1 MGKSNFRSKASDR
14 IFSINLMIN
23 FNGQLTDQSNQIE
36 NNRGFLY
43 GDSVF
48 ESIRIIDGKI
58 CFWEDH
64 YFRLISSMRIFR
76 MDIPD
81 YFTPDFFEKNIMS
94 LHNVISNNGCSRVRL
109 SVFRNSAGKYR
120 PLSNECKFLISCEN
134 LKSKKFTINQDK
146 YKVDIFKEYYIDKQL
161 ISSVKSNNKIINV
174 IASIYAKENLLD
186 NCVLLNND
194 KMVCEFINANLFLIR
209 DGCFLTPDLKS
220 GCLNGVMRKN
230 IIRILKK
237 NKIGIVE
244 RSIHSYELID
254 SDEIFGCNTIQGIF
268 SITEYRKNKLKSNM
282 TKKILSILNDYFQL

>member
-1 MGKSNFRSKASDR
+1 
-14 IFSINLMIN
+14 MIN
-23 FNGQLTDQSNQIE
+23 FNGQLTDQSYQIE

-64 YFRLISSMRIFR
+64 YFRLISSMRILR
-76 MDIPD
+76 IDIPD
-81 YFTPDFFEKNIMS
+81 HFTPDFFESNIMS
-94 LHNVISNNGCSRVRL
+94 LHNIISKNGCSRVRL

-120 PLSNECKFLISCEN
+120 PISNECKFLISCEN
-134 LKSKKFTINQDK
+134 LKSKKFLINQEP

-161 ISSVKSNNKIINV
+161 ISSLKSNNKIINV
-174 IASIYAKENLLD
+174 IASIYAKENFLD
-186 NCVLLNND
+186 NCILLNND
-194 KMVCEFINANLFLIR
+194 KMVCEFINANLFLIK
-209 DGCFLTPDLKS
+209 DGCAITPDLKS

-237 NKIGIVE
+237 NNIEIVE

-254 SDEIFGCNTIQGIF
+254 SDEIFGCNSIQGIF
-268 SITEYRKNKLKSNM
+268 SITEYRKNKLKSDLTN
-282 TKKILSILNDYFQL
+282 KILSILNDHVQL

>member
-1 MGKSNFRSKASDR
+1 
-14 IFSINLMIN
+14 MIN
-23 FNGQLTDQSNQIE
+23 FNGQLTEQSYQIE

-64 YFRLISSMRIFR
+64 YFRLISSMRILR
-76 MDIPD
+76 IDIPD
-81 YFTPDFFEKNIMS
+81 HFTPDFFEENIMR
-94 LHNVISNNGCSRVRL
+94 LHNVTSNNACSRVRL

-120 PLSNECKFLISCEN
+120 PESNECKFLISCEN
-134 LKSKKFTINQDK
+134 LKSKKFTINQGN

-161 ISSVKSNNKIINV
+161 ISSIKSNNKIINV

-186 NCVLLNND
+186 NCILLNND
-194 KMVCEFINANLFLIR
+194 KMVCEFINANLFLIK

-237 NKIGIVE
+237 NNIEIVE

-254 SDEIFGCNTIQGIF
+254 SDEIFGCNSIQGIF
-268 SITEYRKNKLKSNM
+268 SITEYRKNKLKSDLTN
-282 TKKILSILNDYFQL
+282 KILSILNDHVQL

>member
-1 MGKSNFRSKASDR
+1 
-14 IFSINLMIN
+14 MIN
-23 FNGQLTDQSNQIE
+23 FNGQLTEQSYQIE

-64 YFRLISSMRIFR
+64 YFRLISSMRILR
-76 MDIPD
+76 IDIPD
-81 YFTPDFFEKNIMS
+81 HFTPDFFEENIMR
-94 LHNVISNNGCSRVRL
+94 LHNVTSNKACSRVRL

-134 LKSKKFTINQDK
+134 LKSKKFTINQGN

-161 ISSVKSNNKIINV
+161 ISSIKSNNKIINV

-186 NCVLLNND
+186 NCILLNND
-194 KMVCEFINANLFLIR
+194 KMVCEFINANLFLIK

-237 NKIGIVE
+237 NNIEIVE
-244 RSIHSYELID
+244 RSINSYEMID
-254 SDEIFGCNTIQGIF
+254 SDEIFGCNSIQGIF
-268 SITEYRKNKLKSNM
+268 SITEYRKNKLKYDM
-282 TKKILSILNDYFQL
+282 TKKILTILNEYVQL

>member
-1 MGKSNFRSKASDR
+1 
-14 IFSINLMIN
+14 MIN
-23 FNGQLTDQSNQIE
+23 FNGQLTEQSYQIE
-36 NNRGFLY
+36 NNRGFFY

-64 YFRLISSMRIFR
+64 YFRLISSMRILR
-76 MDIPD
+76 IDIPD
-81 YFTPDFFEKNIMS
+81 HFTPDFFEENIMR
-94 LHNVISNNGCSRVRL
+94 LHNVISNNDCSRVRL

-120 PLSNECKFLISCEN
+120 PLSNECMFLISCEN
-134 LKSKKFTINQDK
+134 LKSKKFTINQGN

-161 ISSVKSNNKIINV
+161 ISSIKSNNKIINV

-186 NCVLLNND
+186 NCILLNND
-194 KMVCEFINANLFLIR
+194 KMVCEFINANLFLIK

-237 NKIGIVE
+237 NNIEIVE
-244 RSIHSYELID
+244 RGIHSYELID
-254 SDEIFGCNTIQGIF
+254 SDEIFGCNSIQGIF
-268 SITEYRKNKLKSNM
+268 SITEYRKNKLTSDLTN
-282 TKKILSILNDYFQL
+282 KILSILNDHVQL

>member
-1 MGKSNFRSKASDR
+1 
-14 IFSINLMIN
+14 MIN
-23 FNGQLTDQSNQIE
+23 FNGQLTDQSYQIE

-43 GDSVF
+43 GDCVF

-64 YFRLISSMRIFR
+64 YFRLISSMRILR
-76 MDIPD
+76 IDIPD
-81 YFTPDFFEKNIMS
+81 HFTPDFFEKNIMR
-94 LHNVISNNGCSRVRL
+94 LHNVISNNACSRVRL

-134 LKSKKFTINQDK
+134 LKSKKFTINQGN

-161 ISSVKSNNKIINV
+161 ISSIKSNNKIINV

-186 NCVLLNND
+186 NCILLNND
-194 KMVCEFINANLFLIR
+194 KMVCEFINANLFLIK

-237 NKIGIVE
+237 NNIEIVE
-244 RSIHSYELID
+244 RSICLLYTSPSPRD
-254 SDEIFGCNTIQGIF
+254 
-268 SITEYRKNKLKSNM
+268 
-282 TKKILSILNDYFQL
+282 

>member
-1 MGKSNFRSKASDR
+1 
-14 IFSINLMIN
+14 MIN
-23 FNGQLTDQSNQIE
+23 FNGQLTEQSYQIE

-64 YFRLISSMRIFR
+64 YFRLISSMRILR
-76 MDIPD
+76 IDIPD
-81 YFTPDFFEKNIMS
+81 HFTPNFFEENIMR
-94 LHNVISNNGCSRVRL
+94 LHNVFSNNACSRVRL

-134 LKSKKFTINQDK
+134 LKSKKFTINQGN
-146 YKVDIFKEYYIDKQL
+146 YKVDIFKDYYIDKQL
-161 ISSVKSNNKIINV
+161 ISSIKSNNKIINV

-186 NCVLLNND
+186 NCILLNND
-194 KMVCEFINANLFLIR
+194 KMVCEFINANLFLIK
-209 DGCFLTPDLKS
+209 DDCVLTPDLKS

-237 NKIGIVE
+237 NKIEIVE
-244 RSIHSYELID
+244 RSIHSYELIH
-254 SDEIFGCNTIQGIF
+254 SDEIFGCNSIQGIF
-268 SITEYRKNKLKSNM
+268 SIYEYRKNKLKSNM
-282 TKKILSILNDYFQL
+282 TKKILSILNDYVQL

>member
-1 MGKSNFRSKASDR
+1 
-14 IFSINLMIN
+14 MIN

>member
-1 MGKSNFRSKASDR
+1 
-14 IFSINLMIN
+14 MIN
-23 FNGQLTDQSNQIE
+23 FNGQLTEQSYQIE
-36 NNRGFLY
+36 NNRGFFY

-64 YFRLISSMRIFR
+64 YFRLISSMRILR
-76 MDIPD
+76 IDIPD
-81 YFTPDFFEKNIMS
+81 HFTPDFFEENIMR
-94 LHNVISNNGCSRVRL
+94 LHNVISNNDCSRVRL

-134 LKSKKFTINQDK
+134 LKSKKFTINQCN

-161 ISSVKSNNKIINV
+161 ISTIKSNNKIINV

-186 NCVLLNND
+186 NCILLNND
-194 KMVCEFINANLFLIR
+194 KMVCEFINANLFLIK

-237 NKIGIVE
+237 NNIEIVE

-254 SDEIFGCNTIQGIF
+254 SDEIFGCNSIQGIF
-268 SITEYRKNKLKSNM
+268 SITEYRKNKLKSDLTN
-282 TKKILSILNDYFQL
+282 KILSILNDHVQL